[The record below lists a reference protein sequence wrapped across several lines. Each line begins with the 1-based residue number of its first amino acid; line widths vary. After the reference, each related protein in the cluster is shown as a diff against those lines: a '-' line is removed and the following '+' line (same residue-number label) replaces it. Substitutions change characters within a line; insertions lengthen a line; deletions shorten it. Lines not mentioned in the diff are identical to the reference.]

1 MQWKALFETRLFL
14 DACLA
19 GSGQAR
25 TTQASFCKAKRQDT
39 IAVMIPCL

>member
-1 MQWKALFETRLFL
+1 MENLVQDKLFL

-25 TTQASFCKAKRQDT
+25 TTQAPFCKAKRQDT